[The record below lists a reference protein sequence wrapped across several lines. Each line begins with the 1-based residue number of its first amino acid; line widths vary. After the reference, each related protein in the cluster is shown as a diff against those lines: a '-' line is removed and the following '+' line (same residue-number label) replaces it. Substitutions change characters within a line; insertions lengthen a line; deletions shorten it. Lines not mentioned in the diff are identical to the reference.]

1 MTNSVLHVP
10 AHKQTDPAK
19 QPGQIVSRID
29 GRLPALGAPYGT
41 ATGRLT
47 TATSSIEEVPRN
59 VWVQAVK
66 QDKEQAK

>member
-1 MTNSVLHVP
+1 MTNPVLHVS

-19 QPGQIVSRID
+19 QPGQIVNRID

-41 ATGRLT
+41 VTGRFT
-47 TATSSIEEVPRN
+47 SATSNIEEVPRD